1 MRLVHT
7 LHAASL
13 CGLLL
18 CGSALAFG
26 GDKAPPQW
34 ATDAAK
40 VATPAYAKDA
50 AAVTLYHEDVITLD
64 AQNRG
69 IERERTVVRILKP
82 QGRRAAECYASYD
95 VDSRLKSF
103 HAWTF
108 LGSGKILQ
116 AKDENFTDYGAGGDV
131 MLLTERARV
140 LKAPGADP
148 GAVVACETEVQLRS
162 YINQATIFLQDD
174 IPTVFNAFEVD
185 LPPGGHYSESWRKH
199 DPVKPAE
206 VGSNQLRWEFRD
218 TPALDLENLRAVPHW
233 GALASRMT
241 VMWGTE
247 AVKGNDAQWRAIGQ
261 WTGQL
266 QEHRTDPTPEITAKA
281 QQLTAGAPDL
291 YTKLQ
296 RITDYV
302 QKNVRYF
309 IVEKGIG
316 GWQSHYAGDIY
327 RNRFGDCKDKTT
339 LLISLLKAAN
349 INAYFMFVDHRRGI
363 VDPDAPSMMGDHMI
377 TAIEL
382 PENENDPRLIARVKA
397 ANGKSLLIFDPT
409 DEATPV
415 GLVRSDLQGGYG
427 GLANGDFSQVIRIPI
442 LPPDAEGLSRT
453 GAFELAAD
461 GSLSGQITDRFLGDD
476 AQNERYLLKETD
488 ARELRETLERSIAV
502 ELPGLALKDFKFTGA
517 ADLDKPLNLEMKL
530 AASGYSHASGPLLLL
545 KPRVFGPRCVIVPEV
560 MQGKPRLYPI
570 ELGHPGRW
578 HDAYDIAIPAGYA
591 VDELPDPISVD
602 VDFASYHSTVKA
614 EAGKLHYESEYVV
627 RDVEIPAA
635 KANELRKLAAAMLA
649 DEKATAVLKKQ

>member
-1 MRLVHT
+1 MRRASTIRFL
-7 LHAASL
+7 SL

-18 CGSALAFG
+18 CSCGVAHA

-34 ATDAAK
+34 AVDAAK
-40 VATPAYAKDA
+40 VVTPAYAQSA

-64 AQNRG
+64 AQNHG
-69 IERERTVVRILKP
+69 VERERKVVRILKP
-82 QGRRAAECYASYD
+82 QGRRAAECYAYYD
-95 VDSRLKSF
+95 VDSKLKSF

-108 LGSGKILQ
+108 LDGGKILQ
-116 AKDENFTDYGAGGDV
+116 ARDENFTDYGTGGGV
-131 MLLTERARV
+131 LLLTERARG

-148 GAVVACETEVQLRS
+148 GAVVACETEVQLRP
-162 YINQATIFLQDD
+162 YINQSTTFLQDD
-174 IPTVFNAFEVD
+174 IPTVFNAFEID
-185 LPPGGHYSESWRKH
+185 LPPGGHYAESWGKH
-199 DPVKPAE
+199 EPVKPIEA
-206 VGSNQLRWEFRD
+206 GSNQLRWEFRD
-218 TPALDLENLRAVPHW
+218 APALDLENVRAVPYW
-233 GALASRMT
+233 GALAARMT

-266 QEHRTDPTPEITAKA
+266 QEHRTDPTPEIAAMA
-281 QQLTAGAPDL
+281 QELTAGAPDL

-327 RNRFGDCKDKTT
+327 KNRFGDCKDKTT

-349 INAYFMFVDHRRGI
+349 INAYYMFVDHRRGI

-382 PENENDPRLIARVKA
+382 PDGENDPRLVARVKA
-397 ANGKSLLIFDPT
+397 VNGKTLLIFDPT
-409 DEATPV
+409 DEVTPV

-427 GLANGDFSQVIRIPI
+427 GLANGDFSQVIRIPV
-442 LPPDAEGLSRT
+442 LPPDAEGLSRNGT
-453 GAFELAAD
+453 FELAAD
-461 GSLSGQITDRFLGDD
+461 GSLTGHVSDRFLGDD
-476 AQNERYLLKETD
+476 ARHERNLLKESD
-488 ARELRETLERSIAV
+488 ARELRETLERSIAS
-502 ELPGLALKDFKFTGA
+502 ELPGLALKEFTFSGA
-517 ADLDKPLNLEMKL
+517 ADLDKPLNLELKL
-530 AASGYSHASGPLLLL
+530 AAGGYSHASGPLLLL
-545 KPRVFGPRCVIVPEV
+545 KPRVFGPRCPIVPEV

-570 ELGHPGRW
+570 EIGHPGRFR
-578 HDAYDIAIPAGYA
+578 DAYDIAIPPGYA
-591 VDELPDPISVD
+591 VDELPDPVSVETE
-602 VDFASYHSTVKA
+602 FASYHSSVKA
-614 EAGKLHYESEYVV
+614 ESGKLHYESEYVV

-635 KANELRKLAAAMLA
+635 KAAEYRKLAAAMLA